1 MYRRVLFTEV
11 CSLPFDVA
19 LGCPQKSPQF
29 ASPILDDSMND
40 TTFVQAPVGLGK
52 TPLINGNSG
61 QYDSVVVEGEK
72 LGEKAL
78 RANQYNSS
86 LHFAG

>member
-1 MYRRVLFTEV
+1 
-11 CSLPFDVA
+11 
-19 LGCPQKSPQF
+19 
-29 ASPILDDSMND
+29 MND

-78 RANQYNSS
+78 MANQHNSS
-86 LHFAG
+86 LHLAG

>member
-1 MYRRVLFTEV
+1 MTRHLFK
-11 CSLPFDVA
+11 P
-19 LGCPQKSPQF
+19 GR
-29 ASPILDDSMND
+29 
-40 TTFVQAPVGLGK
+40 LGK

-61 QYDSVVVEGEK
+61 QYGSVVVEGEK

-86 LHFAG
+86 LHLAG